1 MQRPTTVTWCHLELR
16 GCAMGL
22 GETGDLRDRMGF
34 DLGVVGGHDKG

>member
-1 MQRPTTVTWCHLELR
+1 MQRPTTVTWYHLELR

-22 GETGDLRDRMGF
+22 GETGDLRDCMGF